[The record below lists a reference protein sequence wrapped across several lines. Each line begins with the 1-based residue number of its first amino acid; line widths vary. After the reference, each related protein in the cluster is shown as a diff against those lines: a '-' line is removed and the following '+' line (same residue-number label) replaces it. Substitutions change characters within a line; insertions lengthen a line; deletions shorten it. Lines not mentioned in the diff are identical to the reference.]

1 MIHSSVTRR
10 RLLGAICLGI
20 SGGMLI
26 LGETLFRDRLAN
38 LAFVYYWLV
47 CALFT
52 FVTLVVALLDLR
64 AVRRRSQQ
72 EHAALV
78 RETFRDIAPR
88 SGESGDGPK
97 NHG

>member
-1 MIHSSVTRR
+1 MIRSSVARR

-26 LGETLFRDRLAN
+26 LGETLLRDRLAN

-47 CALFT
+47 CASFT
-52 FVTLVVALLDLR
+52 LLTLIIAVLDLR

-72 EHAALV
+72 EHAELV
-78 RETFRDIAPR
+78 REAFRDIAPR
-88 SGESGDGPK
+88 AGGSDGSPEK
-97 NHG
+97 HG